1 MEEDIQAT
9 DAPEQVEQEKT
20 TLTFG
25 QGQEADTQE
34 SSTDGQVDTVVS
46 NWNEDKRF
54 KEHWGEDPNKM
65 YESLRFHEK
74 RQGDYDNLKGEV
86 ESLGKFREDYNS
98 LEKLFEHPQIGTEL
112 LEVIN
117 KHQNPQQYQQNQ
129 QTAAQGQDQAQ
140 PNPYEGQMNEM
151 LEWKKGIE
159 QQALNQYQTQQQETQ
174 FKQIDEFAKQYNV
187 QYDKNDFLKA
197 MTEGNVDPQNWVH
210 YFKSQATDVAMKN
223 SANKAAENALR
234 NKSAIP
240 SSVGGQGKLTGKFS
254 GMNVDQALD
263 AILG

>member
-1 MEEDIQAT
+1 MTEDIQEQ

-34 SSTDGQVDTVVS
+34 ASTDGQVDTVVT

-54 KEHWGEDPNKM
+54 KEHWGEDPNKL

-74 RQGDYDNLKGEV
+74 RQGDYDNLKREV
-86 ESLGKFREDYNS
+86 ESLGKFREDYNA

-129 QTAAQGQDQAQ
+129 QTAAQGQDQVQ
-140 PNPYEGQMNEM
+140 PNPYESQMNDL

-159 QQALNQYQTQQQETQ
+159 QQALNQYQAQQQESQ

-210 YFKSQATDVAMKN
+210 YFKSQATDVAMRN

-240 SSVGGQGKLTGKFS
+240 SSGGGQGKLTGKFS